1 MSDFTEVIS
10 INTELFQKTFPL
22 PIKLEMSG
30 IIFWLHLIPLLN
42 SPALFEVSSI
52 IRRSRSQQF
61 WPRLAVSYENAT
73 QSTVHA
79 QAAAQSTKV
88 LVLIKYH
95 FKQKLLL
102 NWLQDRHIKFTV
114 LNSRTEI
121 PGIGPGTTES
131 PLFFINRVFS
141 QISTLSFG
149 SFFFVFFL
157 YFVKIVITLTP
168 RCSIR
173 A

>member
-1 MSDFTEVIS
+1 MLNFNPISQSVSHPVSTFCSDVSRREKRVRFQTCLKKECKLISDFSEVTS

-61 WPRLAVSYENAT
+61 CPRLAVSYENAT

-79 QAAAQSTKV
+79 QAAAQSTEV
-88 LVLIKYH
+88 LLFIKYH
-95 FKQKLLL
+95 FKQK
-102 NWLQDRHIKFTV
+102 H
-114 LNSRTEI
+114 
-121 PGIGPGTTES
+121 
-131 PLFFINRVFS
+131 FF
-141 QISTLSFG
+141 
-149 SFFFVFFL
+149 
-157 YFVKIVITLTP
+157 
-168 RCSIR
+168 
-173 A
+173 